1 MPLMPPPTT
10 RIVWL
15 VAIEAVT
22 SSSRKNGLV
31 QARF

>member
-10 RIVWL
+10 RMVWL

-22 SSSRKNGLV
+22 SSSRV
-31 QARF
+31 DFVRREF